1 MSEREALCI
10 GINDYPGTDSDL
22 SGCVNDSQDWRD
34 VLVSKE
40 FRVKTLFDKQATR
53 VNILSNLKYLVTM
66 AIPGDTVVFQYSGH
80 GTQVPDNNSEEADK
94 LDEALC
100 PYDIWTNGPVLD
112 DEIWKILRSK
122 QPAVKIIFISD
133 SCHSGSVVRAFGMP
147 HVGKKK
153 FIHYSKFMSQAT
165 TDWALASANKPEKV
179 MFDEKVPWPCL
190 LLAGCQDNEY
200 SYDASFKGRA
210 NGAFTYWALQA
221 LKKLPKTATYTD
233 WYNIIRKML
242 PSKDYPQMPNILGSY
257 QGNQIF

>member
-10 GINDYPGTDSDL
+10 GINDYPGTESDL
-22 SGCVNDSQDWRD
+22 SFPVKDAKDWRD
-34 VLVSKE
+34 VLVSKG
-40 FRVKTLFDKQATR
+40 FRIKTLFDKQATR
-53 VNILSNLKYLVTM
+53 VNILANMQHIITM
-66 AIPGDTVVFQYSGH
+66 AVPGDTVVIQYSGH
-80 GTQVPDNNSEEADK
+80 GTQVPDNNSEETDK

-112 DEIWKILRSK
+112 DEIWKIFRSK

-147 HVGKKK
+147 HLGKKK
-153 FIHYSKFMSQAT
+153 FMHYSKFMSQAT
-165 TDWALASANKPEKV
+165 VDWALSSVNKPEKE

-190 LLAGCQDNEY
+190 LLSGCQDNEY
-200 SYDASFKGRA
+200 SYDAPNLQ

-221 LKKLPKTATYTD
+221 LKKLPETATYTD

-242 PSKDYPQMPNILGSY
+242 PSRDYPQCPNMLGSY
-257 QGNQIF
+257 QGNKIF